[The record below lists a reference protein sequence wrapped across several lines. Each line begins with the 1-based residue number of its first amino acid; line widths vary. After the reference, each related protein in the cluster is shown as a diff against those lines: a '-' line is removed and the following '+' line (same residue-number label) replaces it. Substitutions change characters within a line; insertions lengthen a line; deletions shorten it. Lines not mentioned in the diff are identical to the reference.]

1 MRALKGPA
9 RIGWICVKD
18 DEGTLFKSYESALEL
33 AARLDKVNDLATAIA
48 VRGVGHAAPVKLG
61 LQFLTPDEI
70 AKPTLWFEGLRRAQ
84 SNRERDQISRAIA
97 EWADGDSVATHY
109 GHGIDLF
116 CTEDRAA
123 QNAGRPSVFDE
134 INKAWLQREY
144 GIRFVSLSELAE
156 MLM

>member
-1 MRALKGPA
+1 
-9 RIGWICVKD
+9 
-18 DEGTLFKSYESALEL
+18 
-33 AARLDKVNDLATAIA
+33 
-48 VRGVGHAAPVKLG
+48 
-61 LQFLTPDEI
+61 
-70 AKPTLWFEGLRRAQ
+70 LWFEGLRRAQ

-144 GIRFVSLSELAE
+144 GIRFVSLGELAE